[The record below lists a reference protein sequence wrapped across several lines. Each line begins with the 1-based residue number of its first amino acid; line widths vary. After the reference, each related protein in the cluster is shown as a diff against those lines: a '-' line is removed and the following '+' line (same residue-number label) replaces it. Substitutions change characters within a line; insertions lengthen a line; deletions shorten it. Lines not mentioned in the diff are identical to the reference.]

1 MFQVKFYTKNELF
14 LIIII
19 IIIIIIIAI
28 IIIISIVIIIKLI
41 IKIITCYPK
50 HIFLFYLALYLL
62 DF

>member
-1 MFQVKFYTKNELF
+1 MFQVKFYTKNEIF
-14 LIIII
+14 LIII